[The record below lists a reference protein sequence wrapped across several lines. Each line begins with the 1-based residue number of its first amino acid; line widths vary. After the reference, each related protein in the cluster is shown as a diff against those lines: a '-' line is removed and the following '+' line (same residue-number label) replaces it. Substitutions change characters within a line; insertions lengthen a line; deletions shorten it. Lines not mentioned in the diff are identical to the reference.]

1 MPIGCSKAVT
11 SPQQQTNSLPSIN
24 LLNTSFLEHFANLK
38 NPRIERSKEH
48 LLKDIRWIAILAVLS
63 GADGWVA
70 IEAYGNAK
78 YEWLKSFLELPNG
91 IPSHDRFSRVFARI
105 EPQQFQECFL
115 SWVNAIF
122 GELELNVIAI
132 DGKTMKQSYDRNDQ
146 QKALHIVTAWSSF
159 HQLVLEQKK
168 LAKNSTKLTGISE

>member
-1 MPIGCSKAVT
+1 MARGFSKAV
-11 SPQQQTNSLPSIN
+11 SSRQKQTDSLTEMNIFN
-24 LLNTSFLEHFANLK
+24 ASFFEHFANLEY
-38 NPRIERSKEH
+38 PRIERSKEH
-48 LLKDIRWIAILAVLS
+48 LLKDIIAIAILAIIS

-91 IPSHDRFSRVFARI
+91 IPSHDTFSRVFALI
-105 EPQQFQECFL
+105 EPQQFQEGFL
-115 SWVNAIF
+115 SWVNARV

-146 QKALHIVTAWSSF
+146 QKAIHIVTAWSSS
-159 HQLVLEQKK
+159 HQLVLGKK
-168 LAKNSTKLTGISE
+168 SRQEI